1 MPRLSRLA
9 LLLPLAFFALFYFYP
24 MAVVI
29 GTSAGTAML
38 ATLAEPDTW
47 RVAGFTVWQA
57 ALSTVLTLMV
67 GLPGAYLVGRYNFR
81 GKDLLRALTA
91 VPFVMP
97 PLVVGAG
104 FNALLGERGWINLT
118 LTSLSLPTVAFTGTL
133 TAILLAHIF
142 YNTTVVIRVVGD
154 YWSHLDPRLAQ
165 AARTL
170 GDSPLAAFRRVTL
183 PLLAPAIL
191 AAGLLVFVFDFTSF
205 GVILVLGGPQF
216 ATLEV
221 EIYRQTFAFFN
232 LPAAATL
239 SLLQLVFTFALT
251 LVYTRLTTNLTP
263 TTTLRSTTFTQRP
276 LVTLKQKLATVAVI
290 AMLFVLLLSP
300 LVALA
305 ARSVVRLEAERGQ
318 RANVQP
324 TLTLDYYA
332 ALFQNERGQA
342 FFATPIE
349 SLGNSFQYAMITVVL
364 SLALGL
370 VTAWVLASSRLRR
383 AEWIESLL
391 LLPLGTSAV
400 TLGLGFLL
408 AFSRAPFNLRASPSL
423 IPLAHTLIAFPFVVR
438 TLLPTWRSIRP
449 SWRAAA
455 ATLGASP
462 IEIARRID
470 LPIIGRA
477 ALVAAA
483 FAFSISLGEFGATA
497 LLSRPEFP
505 TASNAIYNFI
515 GQPGALNYG
524 RALAMSTLLM
534 LATASSILLIEKA
547 RIKGI
552 AEF

>member
-1 MPRLSRLA
+1 MQCLA
-9 LLLPLAFFALFYFYP
+9 RYAILLPLAFFGLFYFYP
-24 MAVVI
+24 LAVVI
-29 GTSAGTAML
+29 GTSFGTAIL
-38 ATLAEPDTW
+38 ATLAEANTW
-47 RVAGFTVWQA
+47 QVAGFTAWQA
-57 ALSTVLTLMV
+57 ALSTILTLIV
-67 GLPGAYLVGRYNFR
+67 GLPGAYLVGRYDFR
-81 GKDLLRALTA
+81 GKSLVRALTA

-104 FNALLGERGWINLT
+104 FNALLGERGWLNLT
-118 LTSLSLPTVAFTGTL
+118 LSSASLPTVPFTGTL
-133 TAILLAHIF
+133 IAILLAHIF

-154 YWSHLDPRLAQ
+154 YWSHLDPRLEQ

-170 GDSPLAAFRRVTL
+170 GNSPLTAFRRVTL
-183 PLLAPAIL
+183 PLLAPAL
-191 AAGLLVFVFDFTSF
+191 FSAALLVFIFDFTSF
-205 GVILVLGGPQF
+205 GIILVLGGPRF

-239 SLLQLVFTFALT
+239 SLLQLVFTFVLT
-251 LVYTRLTTNLTP
+251 IVYTRLTATVA
-263 TTTLRSTTFTQRP
+263 TTSLRSATFTQRP
-276 LVTLKQKLATVAVI
+276 LATWRQKLSAALVVAL
-290 AMLFVLLLSP
+290 LFALLISP

-305 ARSVVRLEAERGQ
+305 ARSVVQLDANRGQ
-318 RANVQP
+318 REDVQP
-324 TLTLDYYA
+324 GLTLAYYT

-349 SLGNSFQYAMITVVL
+349 SLGNSFGYAVMTVVL
-364 SLALGL
+364 SLALGIP
-370 VTAWVLASSRLRR
+370 TAWTLSNLSSN
-383 AEWIESLL
+383 SLNRILEAGL

-408 AFSRAPFNLRASPSL
+408 AFGRAPFNLRASPLL

-462 IEIARRID
+462 TQVAWRID
-470 LPIIGRA
+470 LPIVGRA
-477 ALVAAA
+477 AIVAAA
-483 FAFSISLGEFGATA
+483 FAFAISLGEFGATA
-497 LLSRPEFP
+497 LLARPEFP
-505 TASNAIYNFI
+505 TAVNAIYSFI

-534 LATASSILLIEKA
+534 VAAGSSILLIEKV

>member
-1 MPRLSRLA
+1 MSRLSRFA

-29 GTSAGTAML
+29 GASAGPAML

-57 ALSTVLTLMV
+57 AFSTVLTLMV

-118 LTSLSLPTVAFTGTL
+118 LTSLSLPTFTFTGTL

-251 LVYTRLTTNLTP
+251 LVYTRLTARLTP

-276 LVTLKQKLATVAVI
+276 LITLKQKLATILVI
-290 AMLFVLLLSP
+290 VVLFVLLLSP

-318 RANVQP
+318 RAAVQP
-324 TLTLDYYA
+324 ALTLDYYA

-349 SLGNSFQYAMITVVL
+349 SLGNSFQYALITVVL

-370 VTAWVLASSRLRR
+370 VTAWVLASPRLRR

-462 IEIARRID
+462 TEIARRID